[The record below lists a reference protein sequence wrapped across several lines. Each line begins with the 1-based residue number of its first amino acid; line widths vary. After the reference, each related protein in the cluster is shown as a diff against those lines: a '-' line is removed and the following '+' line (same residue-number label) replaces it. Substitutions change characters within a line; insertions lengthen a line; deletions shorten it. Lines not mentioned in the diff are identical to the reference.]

1 MLGKNLSIAVS
12 WSVTAVQALTFYIDQ
27 CTVEHGTTI
36 IPIVKDG
43 CYSGA
48 LNVVQDDNLQGFNFP
63 IFKGN
68 GETDPA
74 QTIRC
79 TVNLCES
86 GKCADPQYTKDC
98 PGTGLDAT
106 GDDVF
111 YKFSVVGSG
120 P

>member
-36 IPIVKDG
+36 IPIVKDS

-48 LNVVQDDNLQGFNFP
+48 LNVVQNDNLQGFNFP

-68 GETDPA
+68 GETEK
-74 QTIRC
+74 
-79 TVNLCES
+79 L
-86 GKCADPQYTKDC
+86 K
-98 PGTGLDAT
+98 
-106 GDDVF
+106 
-111 YKFSVVGSG
+111 
-120 P
+120 